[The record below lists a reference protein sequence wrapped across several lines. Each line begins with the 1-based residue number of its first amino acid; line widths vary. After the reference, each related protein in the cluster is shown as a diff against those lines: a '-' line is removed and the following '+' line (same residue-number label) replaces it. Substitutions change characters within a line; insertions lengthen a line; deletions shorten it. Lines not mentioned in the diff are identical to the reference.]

1 MRIAR
6 TLQLK
11 LFLSCKQKG
20 KKGGKYTK
28 GGKIGQFLS
37 PGSDKLSFLWLF
49 FIKCLFTCAQKLF
62 FSRGSTV
69 IIKLTNREDEGG
81 ERELISSENVRM
93 SIRDK
98 QEGNKNRRRREN
110 VSSCHIFRRPTH
122 AAESTPESTES
133 KGARLHSPCF
143 FLLLPNLK
151 VVVKMLLQTLN
162 DYLFGISE
170 IDLFFKSLSYYALTD

>member
-1 MRIAR
+1 M
-6 TLQLK
+6 LK
-11 LFLSCKQKG
+11 NF
-20 KKGGKYTK
+20 
-28 GGKIGQFLS
+28 
-37 PGSDKLSFLWLF
+37 SF
-49 FIKCLFTCAQKLF
+49 
-62 FSRGSTV
+62 RGSTV

-93 SIRDK
+93 SVRDK

-143 FLLLPNLK
+143 FFLLPNLK

-170 IDLFFKSLSYYALTD
+170 IVTYFQVIVLLRFDRLRRKCVRYFWVERPWVNKGLSDLFTRRSRTRRF

>member
-1 MRIAR
+1 M
-6 TLQLK
+6 LK
-11 LFLSCKQKG
+11 NF
-20 KKGGKYTK
+20 
-28 GGKIGQFLS
+28 
-37 PGSDKLSFLWLF
+37 
-49 FIKCLFTCAQKLF
+49 F

-93 SIRDK
+93 SVRDK

-170 IDLFFKSLSYYALTD
+170 IVTYFQVIVLLRFDRLRRKCVRYFVGSWVERPWVNKGLSDLFTRRSRTRRF